1 VESFDPT
8 LPKARYISACH
19 SVLVDITDASFVD
32 DNGLGVISTFQR
44 DAIKSLEENQKQENI
59 HNILGLKQLAQ
70 HWERLL
76 FTTVG
81 ALNLQK
87 SFWYLITW
95 KWKGG
100 VPRLAN
106 INHSRMTLALTSGYN
121 TTQEEI
127 PRMALKAAFCTLGI
141 YISPSGSQTKQTQ
154 ILRNYAQEYHEKI
167 ISAPLAC
174 MSLTQEQCRYIQAPA
189 LAGLLPKPTL
199 TKISNLCWTKIWRLR
214 YTRLVCRSRHATT
227 YTNGWTLVT
236 RR

>member
-1 VESFDPT
+1 MESFDPT

-32 DNGLGVISTFQR
+32 DNGLGVTSIFQW

-59 HNILGLKQLAQ
+59 HNISGLKQLAQ

-141 YISPSGSQTKQTQ
+141 YISPSGSQTNRHRFLETMPKNIMRKSFQHPSPQRSPT
-154 ILRNYAQEYHEKI
+154 
-167 ISAPLAC
+167 
-174 MSLTQEQCRYIQAPA
+174 SLTLCICNPNY
-189 LAGLLPKPTL
+189 PT
-199 TKISNLCWTKIWRLR
+199 
-214 YTRLVCRSRHATT
+214 H
-227 YTNGWTLVT
+227 
-236 RR
+236 

>member
-32 DNGLGVISTFQR
+32 DNGLGVTSIFQW

-87 SFWYLITW
+87 SFCKQWT
-95 KWKGG
+95 
-100 VPRLAN
+100 VVNQRLS
-106 INHSRMTLALTSGYN
+106 NH
-121 TTQEEI
+121 
-127 PRMALKAAFCTLGI
+127 
-141 YISPSGSQTKQTQ
+141 GSV
-154 ILRNYAQEYHEKI
+154 IAI
-167 ISAPLAC
+167 
-174 MSLTQEQCRYIQAPA
+174 
-189 LAGLLPKPTL
+189 
-199 TKISNLCWTKIWRLR
+199 
-214 YTRLVCRSRHATT
+214 
-227 YTNGWTLVT
+227 
-236 RR
+236 